1 MKENKKKKKLK
12 TEKKLQ
18 QKNRQNPYHAINK
31 TN

>member
-1 MKENKKKKKLK
+1 MKENKKKKLK